1 MPELPC
7 LVGFASGS
15 PTCILCF
22 EPTMMFTV
30 PDCPWKLNCGL
41 QYRGITTREPS
52 PKRKERLLRV
62 RPPPCL
68 PSSASLHMS
77 GRGPGDTWKGRGD
90 EASGRAKAKASK
102 SSALSVTPWLTLY
115 LASENAPSG
124 GTNDSTCQRRT
135 PFRATETRLGLC
147 RVERVGRR
155 AGAATR
161 DSPGADVAGGEP
173 SPNAAVAGMSPVPVQ
188 MWQGVSP
195 RPYPS
200 RSDCSARTGGT
211 SSHPATE

>member
-1 MPELPC
+1 MKAAPGTGRMPELPC

-124 GTNDSTCQRRT
+124 GTNDSTCQT
-135 PFRATETRLGLC
+135 PHTFHATETRAQPILLQSG
-147 RVERVGRR
+147 
-155 AGAATR
+155 
-161 DSPGADVAGGEP
+161 AGG
-173 SPNAAVAGMSPVPVQ
+173 SKG
-188 MWQGVSP
+188 W
-195 RPYPS
+195 S
-200 RSDCSARTGGT
+200 RDEGQSRRRCGRG
-211 SSHPATE
+211 